1 MKLSDLSYFEL
12 RALSEQQVEA
22 FTAKEY
28 ETYRFLLE
36 DFKGRY
42 SEPEDQEDE
51 DEST

>member
-1 MKLSDLSYFEL
+1 MKLSELNYFEL

-22 FTAKEY
+22 LTAQEY

-42 SEPEDQEDE
+42 SEPEDDYD
-51 DEST
+51 DESD